1 MLFTTPDSRSDYHSL
16 QVKVNK
22 RFANGLSFLTAY
34 TLAHSINDNEG
45 DEGFGGGVGNSAP
58 QDDNN
63 LRQDRGRA
71 VNDARQ
77 RLVFSYVYE
86 LPFGSG
92 KRFLNR
98 GGVVNSILGGWQVS
112 GITSFQSGF
121 PFTLTSLTW
130 TPSRFPEANP

>member
-1 MLFTTPDSRSDYHSL
+1 MYNYHLFVNQTDPGVIYLKPRRPYPDFNFILFTTPDSRSDYHSL

-34 TLAHSINDNEG
+34 TFAHSINDNEG
-45 DEGFGGGVGNSAP
+45 DEGFAGGVGNGAP

-86 LPFGSG
+86 LPFG
-92 KRFLNR
+92 
-98 GGVVNSILGGWQVS
+98 
-112 GITSFQSGF
+112 
-121 PFTLTSLTW
+121 
-130 TPSRFPEANP
+130 